1 MMSLFDQEKAVE
13 QFGYEKRQE
22 GCEEGREEGRIRQ
35 AKKTAVNMRKRGSS
49 LDEIAEILELPADT
63 IRTWVK
69 EADALTEENPQ
80 ILIKITDLTLISSG
94 GSNYYKT
101 FFRGRGVKLFSWKIE
116 AINYNGRKEYEALG
130 TPRHVSLLGVMSR
143 SCYMGKFRN
152 QIEYHKISV
161 NEPVQSKSPL
171 ALRLADQA
179 QCRYEK

>member
-1 MMSLFDQEKAVE
+1 MMSLFDQERAVE
-13 QFGYEKRQE
+13 QFGYEKRQ
-22 GCEEGREEGRIRQ
+22 EGREEGRIRQ

-101 FFRGRGVKLFSWKIE
+101 FFRGRGGGKLFSWKIE

-130 TPRHVSLLGVMSR
+130 TPRHVSLLGVMSQ
-143 SCYMGKFRN
+143 SCYMRKFRN

>member
-1 MMSLFDQEKAVE
+1 MLKEGESMDKIAKFLEIPIHLIQTWAKEEWQSMMSLFDQERAVE
-13 QFGYEKRQE
+13 QFGYEKRQ
-22 GCEEGREEGRIRQ
+22 EGREEGRIRQ

-101 FFRGRGVKLFSWKIE
+101 FFRGRG
-116 AINYNGRKEYEALG
+116 G
-130 TPRHVSLLGVMSR
+130 
-143 SCYMGKFRN
+143 
-152 QIEYHKISV
+152 
-161 NEPVQSKSPL
+161 
-171 ALRLADQA
+171 
-179 QCRYEK
+179 

>member
-1 MMSLFDQEKAVE
+1 MMSLFDQERAVE
-13 QFGYEKRQE
+13 QFGYEKRQ
-22 GCEEGREEGRIRQ
+22 EGREEGRIRQ

-101 FFRGRGVKLFSWKIE
+101 FFRGRGGVSSFHGKL
-116 AINYNGRKEYEALG
+116 R
-130 TPRHVSLLGVMSR
+130 P
-143 SCYMGKFRN
+143 
-152 QIEYHKISV
+152 
-161 NEPVQSKSPL
+161 
-171 ALRLADQA
+171 
-179 QCRYEK
+179 